1 MNKENPLIVLKEPI
15 KVSSKNVRDAIIA
28 KLETLVPNAPFTK
41 PFTTHLKL
49 MGKNKLD
56 KYNEMEF
63 VLEEFGATVKVST
76 TLMGGEQMVY
86 TFPKNPG
93 LPPDDLMR
101 TKFLGLF

>member
-1 MNKENPLIVLKEPI
+1 MNKQNPLIVLKEPI
-15 KVSSKNVRDAIIA
+15 KVSSRNVRDNIIA
-28 KLETLVPNAPFTK
+28 KLESMLPDAPFTK
-41 PFTTHLKL
+41 PFVTHLKL

-56 KYNEMEF
+56 KYNELEF

-93 LPPDDLMR
+93 LPPDELMR